1 MRDCTIGESGPHVV
15 SLNRFDD
22 NVKEN
27 LLMKIRHILI
37 ASAALAAGPAF
48 AQDAVAPEASAD
60 CASLQS
66 QFDQAA
72 ATASSEQLSAAKSA
86 RDEGKK
92 LCSEGKTE
100 EGAAKLQEAIS
111 ALSQPSQQPME
122 QPPAEQPPMGT
133 EQPPTD
139 TQQPPR

>member
-1 MRDCTIGESGPHVV
+1 MYGQPAISVAV
-15 SLNRFDD
+15 IALVAMSLA
-22 NVKEN
+22 V
-27 LLMKIRHILI
+27 
-37 ASAALAAGPAF
+37 GPAF
-48 AQDAVAPEASAD
+48 AQDAVVPEASAD

-72 ATASSEQLSAAKSA
+72 ATASSEQLSAAKSV
-86 RDEGKK
+86 REGEK

-122 QPPAEQPPMGT
+122 QPPTEQPPMGT